1 MRCPRCGCQE
11 DRVIDSRASKD
22 GAAVRRRR
30 ECTACGHRFTTHEEI
45 IQAELKVVKRDNSRE
60 DFDPNKIRAG
70 IEKACWKRDVKPET
84 IDMVVSQVT
93 SGLEADYEREVPSS
107 EVGNRTMEALRQVDK
122 VAYVRFASVY
132 RDFKDIDE
140 FIDEI
145 RSMGRN
151 RAKNAVPRGGKSV

>member
-30 ECTACGHRFTTHEEI
+30 ECAACGHRFTTHEEI
-45 IQAELKVVKRDNSRE
+45 IQAELKFVKRDNSRE

-70 IEKACWKRDVKPET
+70 IEKACWKRDVKPEA
-84 IDMVVSQVT
+84 IDMIVSQVT

-107 EVGNRTMEALRQVDK
+107 EVGTRTMVGCAACHSSRAHTRAPSPWVSDCGGSPWAQLESAMNTT
-122 VAYVRFASVY
+122 
-132 RDFKDIDE
+132 
-140 FIDEI
+140 
-145 RSMGRN
+145 MG
-151 RAKNAVPRGGKSV
+151 

>member
-30 ECTACGHRFTTHEEI
+30 ECTSCGHLFTTHEDI

-70 IEKACWKRDVKPET
+70 IEKACWKRDV
-84 IDMVVSQVT
+84 
-93 SGLEADYEREVPSS
+93 
-107 EVGNRTMEALRQVDK
+107 
-122 VAYVRFASVY
+122 
-132 RDFKDIDE
+132 
-140 FIDEI
+140 
-145 RSMGRN
+145 
-151 RAKNAVPRGGKSV
+151 